1 MAISFDKFLGIHDD
15 ALLIRSKRTEL
26 LAANMANA
34 DTPGY
39 KAKDIDFK
47 QALQNAQ
54 QSNSDFKM
62 TTTSDKH
69 IAGNGFSINGD
80 VKFRVNNQ
88 PSVDGNTV
96 DTNVEKAEFA
106 KNALQYSAS
115 LRFLDGKFSGIK
127 KVLKAQ

>member
-1 MAISFDKFLGIHDD
+1 MAISFDRYLGIHDD
-15 ALLIRSKRTEL
+15 ALILRSKRTEL

-54 QSNSDFKM
+54 QGDSGFKM
-62 TTTSDKH
+62 ATTNDKH
-69 IAGNGFSINGD
+69 IDGKGFSVNGD
-80 VKFRVNNQ
+80 VKFRVNHQ

-96 DTNVEKAEFA
+96 DTNIEKTEFA
-106 KNALQYSAS
+106 KNALEYSAS
-115 LRFLDGKFSGIK
+115 LRFLDGKFSAIK